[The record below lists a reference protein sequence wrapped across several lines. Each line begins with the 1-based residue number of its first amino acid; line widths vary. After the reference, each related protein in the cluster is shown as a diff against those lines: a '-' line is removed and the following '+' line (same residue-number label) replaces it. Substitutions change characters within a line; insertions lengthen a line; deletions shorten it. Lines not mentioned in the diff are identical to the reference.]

1 MLHQT
6 RSTGT
11 VAAERTV
18 LSYIIWGNENEHKQ
32 SKTVGEILRRW
43 YSGMALREFHLLDA
57 N

>member
-18 LSYIIWGNENEHKQ
+18 LSYIIWVNENEHKQ